1 MYAYE
6 AADVYEDADVY
17 EAAENV
23 RLAYARGVTVANLS
37 AYYNVSPSF
46 ISRIVK
52 GQRLVKPAYPAHY
65 QEIYEACKTM
75 PRKHVAAKYNISL
88 YIVASIACGHLC
100 KQMGNTF
107 LPVARLPR
115 RLTDQQV
122 KDIRAS
128 KDTLVVMAERYGVS
142 VMLLSRI
149 RSRYIYKDV
158 K

>member
-1 MYAYE
+1 MYI
-6 AADVYEDADVY
+6 Y
-17 EAAENV
+17 EAAEDV
-23 RLAYARGVTVANLS
+23 RQAHARGVTVANL
-37 AYYNVSPSF
+37 ADYYSVSPSF
-46 ISRIVK
+46 ICRIIK
-52 GQRLVKPAYPAHY
+52 GQRLVKPVYPAHY
-65 QEIYEACKTM
+65 QEIYDACKIM
-75 PRKHVAAKYNISL
+75 PRKHVAEKFNVNL
-88 YIVASIACGHLC
+88 YTVTSIACGYIC